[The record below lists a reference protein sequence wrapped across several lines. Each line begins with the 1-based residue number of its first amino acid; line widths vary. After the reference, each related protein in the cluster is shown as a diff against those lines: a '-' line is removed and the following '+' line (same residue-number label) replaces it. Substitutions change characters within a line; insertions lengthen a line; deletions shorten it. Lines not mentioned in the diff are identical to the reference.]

1 MDEPTR
7 HSLSATPHTLDLVFT
22 SEENMVT
29 NLYYLPGLGNSDHA
43 CLRFNLICYTQH
55 YIQSSHH
62 YNFNQADFL
71 GMRDWLSSFDWA
83 ADFDS
88 TDVSSMWNCFADRF
102 TEALNKFVP
111 ISKPRKYKNIFMTR
125 EAFNLR
131 KKRIVCGKNTVH
143 QDHLLIIFPIY
154 RLAMH

>member
-1 MDEPTR
+1 
-7 HSLSATPHTLDLVFT
+7 
-22 SEENMVT
+22 MVT

-43 CLRFNLICYTQH
+43 CLRFNLICYIQY

-62 YNFNQADFL
+62 YNFNRADFL
-71 GMRDWLSSFDWA
+71 VMRDWLSSFDWA

-88 TDVSSMWNCFADRF
+88 TDVPSMWNCFADRF

-111 ISKPRKYKNIFMTR
+111 ISKPRKYKNIFMTH

>member
-1 MDEPTR
+1 MELIR
-7 HSLSATPHTLDLVFT
+7 MCAVSNCSQRLSRPILWI
-22 SEENMVT
+22 VT
-29 NLYYLPGLGNSDHA
+29 VCTIYWTHITAVCVL
-43 CLRFNLICYTQH
+43 
-55 YIQSSHH
+55 
-62 YNFNQADFL
+62 
-71 GMRDWLSSFDWA
+71 
-83 ADFDS
+83 
-88 TDVSSMWNCFADRF
+88 
-102 TEALNKFVP
+102 

>member
-1 MDEPTR
+1 
-7 HSLSATPHTLDLVFT
+7 
-22 SEENMVT
+22 
-29 NLYYLPGLGNSDHA
+29 
-43 CLRFNLICYTQH
+43 
-55 YIQSSHH
+55 
-62 YNFNQADFL
+62 
-71 GMRDWLSSFDWA
+71 MRDWLSSFDWA

-88 TDVSSMWNCFADRF
+88 TDVPSMWNCFADRF

-111 ISKPRKYKNIFMTR
+111 ISKPRKYRNIFMTR

-154 RLAMH
+154 SLAMH